1 MKASKKPQAQTI
13 KFKDTPINLLRETA
27 QDEYGHEHER
37 TATIDAK
44 AGIALPIIVAYF
56 LALAQI
62 NNFTAIVEID
72 VHSLSQAIVPMVTLA
87 TYTISLVTAILAVIW
102 MGRVVLTR
110 DYSRIN
116 PKDLYSEDYLKK
128 DSRVLSVK
136 LLLLYFEAIENNR
149 SANNKR
155 AKLYQRGWLFSLI
168 SISCFVVYIIV
179 KNNFYQT

>member
-1 MKASKKPQAQTI
+1 MKTNIKVNKHSI

-56 LALAQI
+56 LALAQM
-62 NNFTAIVEID
+62 NNFKSIVEID
-72 VHSLSQAIVPMVTLA
+72 VHNLSQAIVPFVTLSS
-87 TYTISLVTAILAVIW
+87 YIISLTTAIFAVIW

-110 DYSRIN
+110 NYSRIN
-116 PKDLYSEDYLKK
+116 PKDLYSDDFLKK

-149 SANNKR
+149 STNNKR
-155 AKLYQRGWLFSLI
+155 AKLYQTGWLFSLI
-168 SISCFVVYIIV
+168 SISCFVIYIIA
-179 KNNFYQT
+179 KNNFYT